1 MKSVP
6 PQLSSRGAERVVEG
20 NRSIVGWRMEEEET
34 DHFSRVFEI
43 NMTDSLLPRSVSTPS
58 LATLSRII
66 PAGITHS

>member
-1 MKSVP
+1 MKNV
-6 PQLSSRGAERVVEG
+6 
-20 NRSIVGWRMEEEET
+20 EET